1 MVSLPKRDFRSCY
14 EYQYIDNIENRPLH
28 LQRKENILE
37 QFALFEGKEDLMKVI
52 INLLVSQPFLS
63 ILYSI

>member
-37 QFALFEGKEDLMKVI
+37 QVALFEGKEDLMKVI

>member
-28 LQRKENILE
+28 LQRKENILKYI
-37 QFALFEGKEDLMKVI
+37 ALFEGKDAVVKVVD
-52 INLLVSQPFLS
+52 NLLVSQPFLS

>member
-1 MVSLPKRDFRSCY
+1 LPNRALLFCY
-14 EYQYIDNIENRPLH
+14 GYQYIGNIENRPLH

-37 QFALFEGKEDLMKVI
+37 QVALFEGKEDLMKVI